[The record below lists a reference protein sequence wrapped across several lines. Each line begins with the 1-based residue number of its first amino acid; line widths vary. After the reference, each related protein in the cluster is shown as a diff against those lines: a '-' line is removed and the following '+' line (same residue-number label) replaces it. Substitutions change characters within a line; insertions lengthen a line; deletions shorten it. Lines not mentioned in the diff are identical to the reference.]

1 MSKIYA
7 DTIETDNTNVDI
19 TLGAAGDAVLI
30 PTGATLK
37 TNKIADAGGNNII
50 TSDGSGNL
58 TINDGFKGAERLITT
73 QEASSSASIVFTSNI
88 DSTYDVYIFKMI
100 NIRSATDNVEL
111 SFQMNASG
119 ETGYDETMITTQLHA
134 SRGQDGSPALLEYDN
149 TSGDQP
155 PASAVGQQLLHKMD
169 NSASSCGA
177 GELYIFQPSST
188 QFTKQFYFRGNQRGY
203 ESATYGISY
212 DTFSAGYFNTTAAL
226 TEIQFKCTSGNIAA
240 GTFKMYGLLTS

>member
-7 DTIETDNTNVDI
+7 DSIETENSNIDI

-58 TINDGFKGAERLITT
+58 TLNSAFKGAEVLITT
-73 QEASSSASIVFTSNI
+73 QTASSSASIVFTTNI
-88 DSTYDVYIFKMI
+88 DSTYDIYIFKFI
-100 NIRSATDNVEL
+100 SIRSATDNVEL
-111 SFQMNASG
+111 TFQMNASG
-119 ETGYDETMITTQLHA
+119 QTGYDETMITTQFHA
-134 SRGQDGSPALLEYDN
+134 SHGEDGSPELLEYDN

-155 PASAVGQQLLHKMD
+155 PASAVGQQLFHKMG
-169 NSASSCGA
+169 NAASSAGS
-177 GELYIFQPSST
+177 GELYLFGPSST
-188 QFTKQFYFRGNQRGY
+188 TFTKQFYFRGNQRGTD
-203 ESATYGISY
+203 SGGTSY
-212 DTFSAGYFNTTAAL
+212 DTFSPGYFNTTAAL
-226 TEIQFKCTSGNIAA
+226 TEVQFKCTSGNIAA

>member
-58 TINDGFKGAERLITT
+58 TINDGFRGAEVLITT
-73 QEASSSASIVFTSNI
+73 QEADSSASILFTSNI

-100 NIRSATDNVEL
+100 NIQSATDNVEL
-111 SFQMNASG
+111 TFQMNASG
-119 ETGYDETMITTQLHA
+119 QTGYDETMITTQFHA
-134 SRGQDGSPALLEYDN
+134 SQGEDGSPALLEYDN

-155 PASAVGQQLLHKMD
+155 PASAVGQQLLHKMK

-188 QFTKQFYFRGNQRGY
+188 VFTKQFYFRGNQRG
-203 ESATYGISY
+203 EDSGGTSY
-212 DTFSAGYFNTTAAL
+212 DTFTAGYFNTTAAL
-226 TEIQFKCTSGNIAA
+226 TELRFQCTSGNIAS

>member
-7 DTIETDNTNVDI
+7 DTIETESSNVDI

-58 TINDGFKGAERLITT
+58 TLNSGFKGAEVLITT
-73 QEASSSASIVFTSNI
+73 QTADDVASILFTSDI

-100 NIRSATDNVEL
+100 NINPVTDNVEL

-119 ETGYDETMITTQLHA
+119 QTGYDETMITTQFHA

-155 PASAVGQQLLHKMD
+155 PASAVGQQLLHKMK
-169 NSASSCGA
+169 NAASACGG
-177 GELYIFQPSST
+177 GELYIFQPSNT
-188 QFTKQFYFRGNQRGY
+188 VFTKQFYFRGTSLGEDSGN
-203 ESATYGISY
+203 TTY

-226 TEIQFKCTSGNIAA
+226 TEVQFKMTSGNINA